1 MRYKHKNLVILN
13 LEIRNT
19 LLIISYLKIKTLV
32 TYLLSVLTCANI
44 LVIGTIRR
52 TFKLAIFSKP
62 LDNVHKTILY
72 DIDTVNIEPGS
83 SRTNSTWI
91 NRASTYHLSIP

>member
-1 MRYKHKNLVILN
+1 MRYKHENLVLLN

-19 LLIISYLKIKTLV
+19 LLIISYLKIKT
-32 TYLLSVLTCANI
+32 YLLLVLTCANI
-44 LVIGTIRR
+44 LVIGTITR

-83 SRTNSTWI
+83 SRTNS
-91 NRASTYHLSIP
+91 S